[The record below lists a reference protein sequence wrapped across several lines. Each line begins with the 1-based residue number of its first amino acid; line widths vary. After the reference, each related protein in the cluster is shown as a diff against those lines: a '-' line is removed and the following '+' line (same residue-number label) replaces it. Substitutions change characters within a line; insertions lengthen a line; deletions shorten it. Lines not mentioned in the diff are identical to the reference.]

1 MDAEK
6 RQDLPGIPEK
16 GIAED
21 DEAFLPSDS
30 SDFNGAQLAPG
41 KPDLSH
47 RSPNSS
53 QLLKVHSPSN
63 LVKLKLSRGIR
74 EFHRRLKGVSG

>member
-1 MDAEK
+1 MDVEK

-16 GIAED
+16 GITED
-21 DEAFLPSDS
+21 DEAFLM

-47 RSPNSS
+47 RLPNSS
-53 QLLKVHSPSN
+53 QFLKVHSPSN
-63 LVKLKLSRGIR
+63 LVELKLSRGIR
-74 EFHRRLKGVSG
+74 EFHRRLKGVTR